1 MEILLIISIVVAAGL
16 AYLYT
21 TTLRQTLSIQQRLQQ
36 LTSDHTTL
44 QKLLKESEQ
53 LRDVLMDAVDDGLIM
68 LDVNQQVLFA
78 NRKAREFSE
87 SKMVG
92 ESLLASLRHRGIDDL
107 LSELIADETQDAI
120 QQLVDF
126 DGHMKLD
133 VQIQRIKSHG
143 QTNYVLLLRD
153 VTALK
158 RAEVARREMVDNI
171 THELNTPITTMN
183 LVVETLDDE
192 DVWRSKKN
200 YKILKDKISDLRRSL
215 GLVTQ
220 LIEEMKILSE
230 IQSGVLPIMLQSTAL
245 LPMIESAIGPLRPL
259 ATDREQQIILD
270 IPDDVVVYAHPYYL
284 ERVIKNITHNAIKF
298 SPENGTVAINATQ
311 DDQMV
316 TVSIKDNGIGIP
328 AEQLPRIF
336 ERFYQVDRAR
346 DRARK
351 NGTGLGLAIAKHIVQ
366 KHGGEI
372 WVESEEGEGTTFF
385 FSLYKDT
392 SSSHGTT

>member
-1 MEILLIISIVVAAGL
+1 MEIILLIIIVVAVVLG
-16 AYLYT
+16 YRYQ
-21 TTLRQTLSIQQRLQQ
+21 TTLRQAQ
-36 LTSDHTTL
+36 TL
-44 QKLLKESEQ
+44 QKNVHQLTTSQNTLQARLKNSEQ

-68 LDVNQQVLFA
+68 LDVQQRVLFA
-78 NRKAREFSE
+78 NRKARELAE
-87 SKMVG
+87 SQMVG
-92 ESLLASLRHRGIDDL
+92 ESLLASLRHQNIDDL
-107 LSELIADETQDAI
+107 LSELIEDDQQDFI

-126 DGHMKLD
+126 DGQMKLD
-133 VQIQRIKSHG
+133 VQIQRIKTNN

-192 DVWRSKKN
+192 EMLRSKKG
-200 YKILKDKISDLRRSL
+200 YKVLKDKINDLRRSL
-215 GLVTQ
+215 GMMTQ

-230 IQSGVLPIMLQSTAL
+230 IQSGVLPIMLQSTSL
-245 LPMIESAIGPLRPL
+245 QPMIESAIEPLLPL
-259 ATDREQQIILD
+259 ANDGEQTIRFE
-270 IPDDVVVYAHPYYL
+270 IPPNIVVYAHAYYL
-284 ERVIKNITHNAIKF
+284 ERVIKNIVHNAIKF
-298 SPENGTVAINATQ
+298 SPQNGTICIAASQ
-311 DDQMV
+311 DEQMV
-316 TVSIKDNGIGIP
+316 TVSIADQGAGIP

-372 WVESEEGEGTTFF
+372 WVNSEEGEGATFF

-392 SSSHGTT
+392 SPPNNL